1 VRPLY
6 GPMSWP
12 APPAPPVDPDLLD
25 FAVHVARRAG
35 ALSAELFFAGAA
47 GRTKADGTEVTD
59 ADLAVEELIR
69 TALGRELPQ
78 DGILGEEAG
87 ESRGTSGRRWI
98 VDPISGT
105 SYFTRRMP
113 LFANLLAYEDEY
125 GSAIG
130 VINLPIARE
139 LVFAGRGR
147 GCWLLPDTATD
158 APARAARVS
167 DRTALDGALTL
178 AMNLH
183 TWSAE
188 LLATLH
194 RRVYLVGGI
203 HHVAVHVVT
212 GRVDA
217 AVITH
222 QGYDDLA
229 PLPVIL
235 HEAGG
240 RVTDLDGTPVLRGDG
255 TVLATNALLHDEL
268 LRLVADQ
275 PRTGREKAL
284 GR

>member
-1 VRPLY
+1 
-6 GPMSWP
+6 MSSP
-12 APPAPPVDPDLLD
+12 ASSAPPVDRDLVD
-25 FAVHVARRAG
+25 FAVRVARQAG
-35 ALSAELFFAGAA
+35 TLSAELFFAGAA
-47 GRTKADGTEVTD
+47 ATVKPDGTEVTD

-69 TALGRELPQ
+69 TALGQELPE

-87 ESRGTSGRRWI
+87 ETTGSSGRRWI

-113 LFANLLAYEDEY
+113 LFANLLAYEDEH
-125 GSAIG
+125 GPAIG
-130 VINLPIARE
+130 VINLPVARE
-139 LVFAGRGR
+139 LVFAARGR
-147 GCWLLPDTATD
+147 GCWLLADTAAD
-158 APARAARVS
+158 APARPARVS
-167 DRTALDGALTL
+167 DRTSLDGALTL

-188 LLATLH
+188 LLTALH
-194 RRVYLVGGI
+194 QRVYLVGGI

-240 RVTDLDGTPVLRGDG
+240 RVTDLSGTPVLRGDG
-255 TVLATNALLHDEL
+255 TVLATNAKLHDEL